1 MNGKSFFVDLSKCTA
16 CRGCQVACKQ
26 WKNKPA
32 EKTENTG
39 SHQNPP
45 DLSWMTLKLVRF
57 TEKTIDGKFNWL
69 FFPDQCRH
77 CVDAPCKMVADSEVE
92 GAILQDEATGAVIFT
107 DKTKDISI
115 DNVRPA
121 CPYDIPRVNPETK
134 VMFKCDMCIDRVQA
148 GLLPAC
154 VQTCPTGTM
163 NFGDRDEMLALAEKR
178 LAEVKKRYPQAILA
192 DPKDV
197 RVIFLCLFPGDNYYK
212 HVTADA
218 GAPRTMTRQAMLAKL
233 AKPFARI
240 LS

>member
-1 MNGKSFFVDLSKCTA
+1 MPKTFFIDLSKCTA

-57 TEKTIDGKFNWL
+57 RETTIDGRFNWL

-77 CVDAPCKMVADSEVE
+77 CLDAPCKMVADSEVE
-92 GAILQDEATGAVIFT
+92 GAILQDEATGAVVFT
-107 DKTKDISI
+107 EKTKGISI

-121 CPYDIPRVNPETK
+121 CPYDIPRVNPETG
-134 VMFKCDMCIDRVQA
+134 VMSMRYVHRGSIRAVA
-148 GLLPAC
+148 GC
-154 VQTCPTGTM
+154 VRPVPPGHELRCRESCWP
-163 NFGDRDEMLALAEKR
+163 LAKKR
-178 LAEVKKRYPQAILA
+178 LGEFKKTHAQAVLV
-192 DPKDV
+192 DPDDV
-197 RVIFLCLFPGDNYYK
+197 RVIFLTLFAPDTYYK
-212 HVTADA
+212 HVTAEA
-218 GAPRTMTRQAMLAKL
+218 APRTMTRKAMLAKL
-233 AKPFARI
+233 TRPLARI